1 MLQAIVAIV
10 SLFGILVYFLGW
22 TYLYNYLEFFRIDA
36 YEVEPSVQYVLV
48 NAYPAVLFLVRE
60 PAITLFIIPFG
71 MLAWWAFAGA
81 RGAHTTAIKA
91 ASVAVLSITVAAVA
105 YDAAWHAGIVA
116 ARARWMGNSNPVF
129 LSGVDG
135 AGKCAAGSVGGGL
148 AAPLACHNEEFALR
162 EILVTPHFN
171 YLFMR
176 EACSVRDYRTCGGLI
191 FRVAADGKSYTTTLH
206 AGEPR

>member
-1 MLQAIVAIV
+1 MLQAIAAIV

-22 TYLYNYLEFFRIDA
+22 TYLYYYLDFFRIDA
-36 YEVEPSVQYVLV
+36 YEVEPSIQYVLV
-48 NAYPAVLFLVRE
+48 NAYPAVFFIIHE
-60 PAITLFIIPFG
+60 PARLLLIIPFV
-71 MLAWWAFAGA
+71 MFVWWAFASA
-81 RGAHTTAIKA
+81 RGAHATAVKVVSA
-91 ASVAVLSITVAAVA
+91 CLLSVLVAVMA
-105 YDAAWHAGIVA
+105 YDSAWHAGIVA
-116 ARARWMGNSNPVF
+116 ARARWMENSNPVV
-129 LSGVDG
+129 LSGVEG
-135 AGKCAAGSVGGGL
+135 IGECNAGSAGGL
-148 AAPLACHNEEFALR
+148 SAPLACHNEQFALR